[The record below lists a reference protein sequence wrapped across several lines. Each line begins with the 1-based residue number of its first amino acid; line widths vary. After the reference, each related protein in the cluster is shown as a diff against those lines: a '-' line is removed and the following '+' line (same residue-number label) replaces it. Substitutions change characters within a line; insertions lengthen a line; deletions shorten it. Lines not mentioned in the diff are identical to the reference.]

1 MVTQKFTRNRRTKF
15 HQEKNNL
22 KHQSL
27 SRFELQLKQMD
38 SRPNLNPFYTKISRQ
53 KLLSKL

>member
-22 KHQSL
+22 KHQS
-27 SRFELQLKQMD
+27 FELQLKQMD